1 MPPAISD
8 DEASEQNDV
17 QVSIPSNRR
26 GKKASVGYQD
36 EDEHV
41 PDHLEPGLLAN
52 GRNDDDDE
60 NDDDGGGGEEVED
73 DDEIGEDEFVVEKIL
88 DHQVLPDGNSIKY
101 KVKWEG
107 WEKKSDQTW
116 EDEDNLKDNASL
128 ILREYLESVGG
139 RQAILDETE
148 TAASQKSA
156 KKRGRPAGSSAGGT
170 PASGKRTKRGSHP
183 ASQTPPASVS
193 GKEWKPPAGSWE
205 DEVRFVD
212 ACHDENTGK
221 LLVYL
226 TWKNGHKTQHDLKV
240 VYSRC
245 PQQML
250 KFYERHVKIV
260 KTTADANME

>member
-8 DEASEQNDV
+8 DEASQHSDV

-26 GKKASVGYQD
+26 GKKASVGHQDAD
-36 EDEHV
+36 EDV
-41 PDHLEPGLLAN
+41 PGQLEPQPLEN
-52 GRNDDDDE
+52 GDDDDE
-60 NDDDGGGGEEVED
+60 DNREAGGEDNEEDEED
-73 DDEIGEDEFVVEKIL
+73 DDIGEDEFVVEKIVG
-88 DHQVLPDGNSIKY
+88 HQVLDDGSIKY

-107 WEKKSDQTW
+107 YEKKADQTW
-116 EDEDNLKDNASL
+116 EDEDNLTENASL
-128 ILREYLESVGG
+128 VLREYLESVGG
-139 RQAILDETE
+139 RQAILEETE
-148 TAASQKSA
+148 TVASQKSA
-156 KKRGRPAGSSAGGT
+156 KKRGRPAGSASSGT
-170 PASGKRTKRGSHP
+170 PANGKRTKRGSHP

-205 DEVRFVD
+205 DQVGFVD

>member
-26 GKKASVGYQD
+26 GKKASIGYQD
-36 EDEHV
+36 DDVSDNPEPEHSEH
-41 PDHLEPGLLAN
+41 DGETG
-52 GRNDDDDE
+52 GGDE
-60 NDDDGGGGEEVED
+60 NDDDDD
-73 DDEIGEDEFVVEKIL
+73 DDEIGEDEFVVEKIVG
-88 DHQVLPDGNSIKY
+88 HEVLPNGNIKY

-107 WEKKSDQTW
+107 WEKKADQTW

-128 ILREYLESVGG
+128 VLREYLESVGG
-139 RQAILDETE
+139 REKILDETE
-148 TAASQKSA
+148 AAATQKSA
-156 KKRGRPAGSSAGGT
+156 KKRGRPAGSSGT
-170 PASGKRTKRGSHP
+170 PANGKRTKRGSHP

-193 GKEWKPPAGSWE
+193 SKEWKPPAGSWE
-205 DEVRFVD
+205 DEVAYVD

-260 KTTADANME
+260 KTTADANMEQ

>member
-17 QVSIPSNRR
+17 QVSIPTNRR
-26 GKKASVGYQD
+26 GKKALVGYQ
-36 EDEHV
+36 EDDDDV
-41 PDHLEPGLLAN
+41 LDHLEPEQSEPDGEI
-52 GRNDDDDE
+52 GGGDDDGGNDDDD
-60 NDDDGGGGEEVED
+60 DDDD
-73 DDEIGEDEFVVEKIL
+73 DKIGEDEFVVEKIVG
-88 DHQVLPDGNSIKY
+88 HEVLPNGNIKY

-107 WEKKSDQTW
+107 WEKKADQTW

-128 ILREYLESVGG
+128 VLREYLESVGG
-139 RQAILDETE
+139 REKILDETE
-148 TAASQKSA
+148 SATSQKSA
-156 KKRGRPAGSSAGGT
+156 KKRGRPAASSAT
-170 PASGKRTKRGSHP
+170 PANGKRTKRGSHP

-193 GKEWKPPAGSWE
+193 SKEWKPPAGSWE
-205 DEVRFVD
+205 DEVGFVD